1 MSQRRFE
8 DALIPNPDAVVALA
22 DTHPAILQGLP
33 MFETM
38 MVSADQSPRL
48 LISGH
53 NSRKI
58 GKVVTKGVWKGFPI
72 YTLTLAERV
81 TCPTSCHLW
90 AICYGNAMPFAR
102 RHMPGADLEAKLEQ
116 ELAGLATAHP
126 KGFVVRLHVLG
137 DFYSVEYVNLW
148 RRMIET
154 HKMLHVYG
162 YTARMMDIK
171 HPAIGT
177 AISDVVTA
185 YPNRFCIRASDT
197 KSYSGAAVVID
208 RIPDGPVVAE
218 GQVCPAE
225 REATACC
232 ATCGLCWEPAA
243 RNKTIVFIRHGMG
256 SRKNDVVASA
266 AGRVDDRGLRQ
277 VRALANIAKLA
288 GSVRNAPPIL
298 LWVKPDELLV
308 DESYQRNLSRK
319 SIQLI
324 TKIVQNWNW
333 THLKPPIVV
342 KDEDSNEFFVI
353 DGQHTAIAAATHPK
367 IDKIPIMV
375 VDAETVRERAM
386 GFLAH
391 NRDRVAISP
400 QQIHHS
406 AIQAGDAEALEI
418 DRVCKDAGVTVLRNP
433 PTSGKFKTGDT
444 LALGAIRSMVRKF
457 GAPATTAVLRCL
469 VLAGRAPVRSDE
481 MKALL
486 DVVQST
492 KSPDDVVAMLKRTSY
507 DDAIA
512 EAHQMMADAG
522 LKKSEALSAVYARAL
537 LTYRE
542 VVAA

>member
-8 DALIPNPDAVVALA
+8 DVLIPNPDAVVALS

-38 MVSADQSPRL
+38 MVSASQSPRL

-58 GKVVTKGVWKGFPI
+58 GKVVTKGSWKGFPI
-72 YTLTLAERV
+72 YTLTLAERL

-90 AICYGNAMPFAR
+90 VSCYGNAMPFAR
-102 RHMPGADLEAKLEQ
+102 RHRPGADFEAKLEQ
-116 ELAGLATAHP
+116 ELADLSEAHP

-137 DFYSVEYVNLW
+137 DFYSVEYVHLW
-148 RRMIET
+148 RRMVET
-154 HKMLHVYG
+154 YKMLHVYG
-162 YTARMMDIK
+162 YTARMTDAK
-171 HPAIGT
+171 HPAIGE
-177 AISDVVTA
+177 AISNVVVA
-185 YPNRFCIRASDT
+185 FPNRFCIRASGT
-197 KSYSGAAVVID
+197 RSCSGAAVVID

-243 RNKTIVFIRHGMG
+243 RDRTIVFIRHGMG
-256 SRKNDVVASA
+256 SRKNDVLASEA
-266 AGRVDDRGLRQ
+266 SRVDDRGMRRIQ
-277 VRALANIAKLA
+277 PLAKVSKLA
-288 GSVRNAPPIL
+288 GRAKNAPPTL
-298 LWVKPDELLV
+298 LWIKPEDLLV

-367 IDKIPIMV
+367 IEKIPIMV
-375 VDAETVRERAM
+375 VDAETVQERAM
-386 GFLAH
+386 GFIAH

-400 QQIHHS
+400 QQIYHS
-406 AIQAGDAEALEI
+406 AIQAGDVEALEI
-418 DRVCKDAGVTVLRNP
+418 DRVCTEAGVTVLRNP
-433 PTSGKFKTGDT
+433 PTSGKFKAGDT
-444 LALGAIRSMVRKF
+444 LALGAIKSVVRKF
-457 GAPATTAVLRCL
+457 GAPMASAVLRCL

-486 DVVQST
+486 VIVQST
-492 KSPDDVVAMLKRTSY
+492 KSPDDVVAMLKRLPY
-507 DDAIA
+507 EDAVA
-512 EAHQMMADAG
+512 EARQVMADAG
-522 LKKSEALSAVYARAL
+522 VRKTEAMSTVYARAL
-537 LTYRE
+537 LTYQE
-542 VVAA
+542 AVAA